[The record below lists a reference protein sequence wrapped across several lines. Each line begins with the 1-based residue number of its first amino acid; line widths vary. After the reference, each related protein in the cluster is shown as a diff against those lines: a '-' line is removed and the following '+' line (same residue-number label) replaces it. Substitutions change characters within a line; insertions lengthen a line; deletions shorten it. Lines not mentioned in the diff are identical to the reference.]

1 MFSFGEV
8 LNRESFLF
16 LLDLEIKK
24 ARSYHNYLSLLSLTF
39 SHLDPLSEENPSISL
54 KTLANLVKSELRD
67 IDIVGQGGG
76 NRLLVM
82 LPYVDMSGAHTV
94 RERLEKMLYEYG
106 FGKHGFMI
114 EIEELCY
121 PTHAVNVNAL
131 LQLSPFAQLEA
142 NSTSAH

>member
-16 LLDLEIKK
+16 LLDMEIKK

-114 EIEELCY
+114 EIDEVCF
-121 PTHAVNVNAL
+121 PTHAINVNDL
-131 LQLSPFAQLEA
+131 LQTAGNNIHESRI
-142 NSTSAH
+142 